1 MLGATNFN
9 GSMLNIKLIEMMSIS
24 INVHSI
30 NTSGDDL
37 DLVMKT
43 ILEKKPP
50 LLGFYTPKLFELIS
64 CQAFKDATDLSFIR
78 SVSVAG
84 AQLSTAMYERIET
97 ELAPKITNSTLMNIR
112 K

>member
-1 MLGATNFN
+1 MPVGFHCMIT
-9 GSMLNIKLIEMMSIS
+9 
-24 INVHSI
+24 H
-30 NTSGDDL
+30 GDDINYC
-37 DLVMKT
+37 MKT
-43 ILEKKPP
+43 AIDRKIP
-50 LLGFYTPKLFELIS
+50 LFGFMTPKLFELIS

-97 ELAPKITNSTLMNIR
+97 EFAPKITNSTLMNIR